1 MQQLLTAYHHRRTSG
16 CYVSFIPQ
24 RVRGLA
30 AISEGLPEPEALDRA
45 LELGFTTIVIHHDEH
60 LPSGREIAERFQRS
74 ALVGD
79 GRLVPIATSATM
91 TAYALRDT
99 GR

>member
-24 RVRGLA
+24 QVRGLA
-30 AISEGLPEPEALDRA
+30 SISEGLPEPEALDRA
-45 LELGFTTIVIHHDEH
+45 LELGFTTIVIHHNER
-60 LPSGREIAERFQRS
+60 LPSGHEVAKKFRRS
-74 ALVGD
+74 APVGD

-91 TAYALRDT
+91 TAYELRDT
-99 GR
+99 GQ